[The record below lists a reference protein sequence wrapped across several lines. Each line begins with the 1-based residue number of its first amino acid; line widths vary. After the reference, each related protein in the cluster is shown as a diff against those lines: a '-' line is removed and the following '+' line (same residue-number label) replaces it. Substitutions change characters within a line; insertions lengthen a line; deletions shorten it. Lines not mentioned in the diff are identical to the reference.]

1 MFHVRLFGKNR
12 FKWDRDSINKI
23 ADYLNNLCAGEG
35 LKMDR
40 PDTPSAGNPPRVA
53 LDIEK
58 ASELLAD
65 SIVNTVKKDPEKTKT
80 QARAAKVNET
90 SSEIV
95 LWDKGKATI
104 SDAQVENVGFE
115 CQVPISITNPG
126 ASGNEQDGKRL
137 LWWAKLT
144 FNANGLLTKV
154 TAMPS
159 NTTNPMDFVKFSDYN
174 AAINT
179 MSGRIDDL
187 ARQIASK

>member
-1 MFHVRLFGKNR
+1 MFHIKSFKNR
-12 FKWDRDSINKI
+12 FKVNVDSLNQIVE
-23 ADYLNNLCAGEG
+23 YLNNLCGGAGITVE
-35 LKMDR
+35 R
-40 PDTPSAGNPPRVA
+40 PDTPSAGNPPTIS
-53 LDIEK
+53 LDVEK
-58 ASELLAD
+58 AGELLAD
-65 SIVNTVKKDPEKTKT
+65 PIVNAVKKDPEKTKT

-95 LWDKGKATI
+95 LWNKGEATI
-104 SDAQVENVGFE
+104 DNTQTEGVGFE
-115 CQVPISITNPG
+115 CQVPVSITNPS
-126 ASGNEQDGKRL
+126 ASSGEQSGKRL

-174 AAINT
+174 TAINT

-187 ARQIASK
+187 ARQIK